1 MADNETWIPNRDKY
15 SDTSENLSDKC
26 LDWYMTSANRHD
38 RDPSILQYC
47 NFKHVKQMFLSNELV
62 LRSLDPNK
70 RHINI
75 GTGAG
80 FMEYTNNKYLSYKL
94 DTVDLAQGTIDP
106 VFQLCKG
113 ILNVKQDYIMR
124 TWRSKNGDDFAI
136 TNLDPF
142 NNFTRW
148 NNAIFNRFV
157 PLKECLNSLENVKRF
172 NEHMK
177 KYVDRIT
184 IVTTGTDGKEHYPA
198 VDLFPDANITE
209 IGTALPKHFLSAVR
223 TLIEYDL

>member
-62 LRSLDPNK
+62 LRSLDPDK

-124 TWRSKNGDDFAI
+124 TWRSKNGDDFVI
-136 TNLDPF
+136 TDLDPF

-148 NNAIFNRFV
+148 DNAIFNRFV
-157 PLKECLNSLENVKRF
+157 PLKDLNSIENVKKF
-172 NEHMK
+172 NKHMK

-184 IVTTGTDGKEHYPA
+184 IVTISGDKGSYPA
-198 VDLFPDANITE
+198 KDLFPDANITE
-209 IGTALPKHFLSAVR
+209 IGTALPEHFLSSMR
-223 TLIEYDL
+223 TLIEYDI

>member
-124 TWRSKNGDDFAI
+124 TWRSKNGDDFVI
-136 TNLDPF
+136 TDLDPF

-148 NNAIFNRFV
+148 DNAIFNRFV
-157 PLKECLNSLENVKRF
+157 PLKDLNSIENVKKF
-172 NEHMK
+172 NKLMK
-177 KYVDRIT
+177 YYVDRIT
-184 IVTTGTDGKEHYPA
+184 IVTISGDKGSYPA
-198 VDLFPDANITE
+198 KDLFPDANITE
-209 IGTALPKHFLSAVR
+209 IGTALPEHFLSSMR
-223 TLIEYDL
+223 TLIEYDI

>member
-26 LDWYMTSANRHD
+26 LDWYMTSAGRHD

-47 NFKHVKQMFLSNELV
+47 NLKHVKQMFLSNELV
-62 LRSLDPNK
+62 LRSLDPDK

-80 FMEYTNNKYLSYKL
+80 FMEYTNKKYFSYKL
-94 DTVDLAQGTIDP
+94 DTVDLGNGVIDP
-106 VFQLCKG
+106 MFKMCQKE
-113 ILNVKQDYIMR
+113 LNVKQDYIIKMMR
-124 TWRSKNGDDFAI
+124 SSAADDFTI

-142 NNFTRW
+142 NNFNRW
-148 NNAIFNRFV
+148 DNAIFNRFV
-157 PLKECLNSLENVKRF
+157 PLKECLTSIENVKKF

-184 IVTTGTDGKEHYPA
+184 IVTIAGDKGCYPDK
-198 VDLFPDANITE
+198 DLFPDATI
-209 IGTALPKHFLSAVR
+209 IDLGTALPNHCLNAAR
-223 TLIEYDL
+223 TLIEYDI